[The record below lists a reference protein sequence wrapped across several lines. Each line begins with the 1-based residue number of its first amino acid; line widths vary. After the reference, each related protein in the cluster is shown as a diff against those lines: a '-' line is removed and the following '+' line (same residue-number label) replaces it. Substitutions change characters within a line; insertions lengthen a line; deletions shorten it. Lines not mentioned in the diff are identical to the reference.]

1 MTTLHKS
8 EDQNGVPSAQGR
20 SLKRKIARFK
30 TIWFFLGP
38 YRIWLLLLV
47 GLALVVGILEML
59 LIGVF
64 YPLLRDGLGQEPADA
79 GFVIAFIYD
88 LVDMIPIDDI
98 LSAASVLLMGLAV
111 CIFLSR
117 LAYINLSIRITARV
131 IINNKKRVFDR
142 YTGSDYQFFMDNR
155 QGDLIYKASQAPDF
169 IAHTINALSK
179 VFVEVILSVFV
190 FLLLVSTS
198 WKGTIVIVISGLAYF
213 LLIRYLSVKVSYVA
227 GRGMRLAS
235 QDENVVLNEYITGI
249 KQISVSRAFHRWKS
263 KFHEAV
269 TTRWELWMKQAF
281 WMQMPPRVLE
291 MVFFLSVGGMVLA
304 LSIQYSDDKLQ
315 SIVPM
320 LGIFVL
326 AVFRLLPKVQ
336 VIGTQWMQVTNA
348 LPNLEAVS
356 DLLTDKTY
364 NEIVNGDKQF
374 EGLRSGIEF
383 HNVGFSHK
391 NRESTIRE
399 VSLRIDKDKMTA
411 LVGPSGS
418 GKSTLVDLLLR
429 LYDVD
434 SGRISI
440 DGEDIREYD
449 ISSVLARAGFVG
461 QETFIYNASVKD
473 NIAFGDEYD
482 ISEVIEAAKLAN
494 ADEFIQRLPEG
505 YDTVIG
511 DRGMRLSGGEKQRIA
526 VARAMI
532 RKPHILILDEATSA
546 LDNVSE
552 RIVQEAIDKVSQDC
566 TALVIAHRLSTIKNV
581 DMIYVLDEGRIVES
595 GTHDELV
602 SKNGKYWELYRS
614 AQEE

>member
-1 MTTLHKS
+1 MLHKS
-8 EDQNGVPSAQGR
+8 EDQDGVPSAQGR
-20 SLKRKIARFK
+20 SLKRKIARLK
-30 TIWFFLGP
+30 TIWLFLSP
-38 YRIWLLLLV
+38 YKIWLLLLV
-47 GLALVVGILEML
+47 GFALVIGILEML

-88 LVDMIPIDDI
+88 LVDVIPIDDI
-98 LSAASVLLMGLAV
+98 LSATSVLLMGLAV
-111 CIFLSR
+111 CIFISR

-142 YTGSDYQFFMDNR
+142 YTGSDYQFFIDNR

-169 IAHTINALSK
+169 IAHTINALTK
-179 VFVEVILSVFV
+179 VFVEVILSVSV

-249 KQISVSRAFHRWKS
+249 KQISVSGAFHRWKS
-263 KFHEAV
+263 KFDKAV
-269 TTRWELWMKQAF
+269 TMRWQLWIKQSF
-281 WMQMPPRVLE
+281 WMQLPPRILE
-291 MVFFLSVGGMVLA
+291 MVFFLSVGGMVLI

-336 VIGTQWMQVTNA
+336 VIGLQWMQVTNA
-348 LPNLEAVS
+348 LPNIEAVS
-356 DLLTDKTY
+356 DLLKDKTY

-374 EGLRSGIEF
+374 EGLRSRIEF

-391 NRESTIRE
+391 TRESTIRE

-418 GKSTLVDLLLR
+418 GKSTLIDLLLR

-511 DRGMRLSGGEKQRIA
+511 DRGMRLSGGEKQRISI
-526 VARAMI
+526 ARAMI
-532 RKPHILILDEATSA
+532 RKPQILILDEATSA

>member
-1 MTTLHKS
+1 M
-8 EDQNGVPSAQGR
+8 
-20 SLKRKIARFK
+20 
-30 TIWFFLGP
+30 
-38 YRIWLLLLV
+38 
-47 GLALVVGILEML
+47 GLAFVVGILEML

-88 LVDMIPIDDI
+88 LVDVIPVDDI
-98 LSAASVLLMGLAV
+98 LSAAGILVMGFAF

-131 IINNKKRVFDR
+131 IINNKKRVFDQ
-142 YTGSDYQFFMDNR
+142 YIGSDYQFFMDNR
-155 QGDLIYKASQAPDF
+155 QGDLIYKAAQAPNS
-169 IAHTINALSK
+169 ITSTISAMSK
-179 VFVEVILSVFV
+179 VIVEVILSASV

-213 LLIRYLSVKVSYVA
+213 LLIRYLSIKVSYVA
-227 GRGMRLAS
+227 GRGMRQAS
-235 QDENVVLNEYITGI
+235 QNENVVLNEYITGI

-263 KFHEAV
+263 KFNEAV
-269 TTRWELWMKQAF
+269 TTRWNLWMRQSF
-281 WMQMPPRVLE
+281 WMQMPPRILE
-291 MVFFLSVGGMVLA
+291 MAFFLSVGGMVLG
-304 LSIQYSDDKLQ
+304 LSIQYSDEKLQ

-356 DLLTDKTY
+356 DLLKDKTY
-364 NEIVNGDKQF
+364 NEIINGDKQF
-374 EGLRSGIEF
+374 EGLESGIEF

-391 NRESTIRE
+391 SRESTIRE

-440 DGEDIREYD
+440 DGYDIREYD
-449 ISSVLARAGFVG
+449 ISSVLLKAGFVG

-482 ISEVIEAAKLAN
+482 MSEVIEAATLAN
-494 ADEFIQRLPEG
+494 AHEFIEQLPEG

-511 DRGMRLSGGEKQRIA
+511 DRGMRLSGGEKQRLAI
-526 VARAMI
+526 ARAMI
-532 RKPHILILDEATSA
+532 RKPQILILDEATSA
-546 LDNVSE
+546 LDTVSE

-581 DMIYVLDEGRIVES
+581 DMIYVLDHGRIVES
-595 GTHDELV
+595 GRHDELV
-602 SKNGKYWELYRS
+602 NKNGKYSELYRS
-614 AQEE
+614 AVGE